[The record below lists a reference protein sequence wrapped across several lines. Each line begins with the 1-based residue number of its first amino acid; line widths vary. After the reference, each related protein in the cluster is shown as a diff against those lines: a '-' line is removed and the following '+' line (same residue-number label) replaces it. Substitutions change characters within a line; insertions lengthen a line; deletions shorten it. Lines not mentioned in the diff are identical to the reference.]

1 MIRRTVIYADI
12 SVSYLKL
19 PMRFLCWVLIYLPL
33 NKIRFTF
40 VFPALFWCL
49 VYMLVLILIFC
60 LVELIYDLTNF
71 FCFIGILQ
79 YSDESVSWTNI
90 NRWKKPET
98 LIRIN
103 INYIW
108 LNKSWWK
115 LTYWKGDFKANFQ
128 FWVITD

>member
-60 LVELIYDLTNF
+60 LVELIFDLDNF
-71 FCFIGILQ
+71 FCFIWILQ